1 MFLSDLGWYGC
12 DAHHVMWSRYTPICC
27 TYMLQIMLTRC
38 LRCLDCAGFTTKGT
52 QWTRRNIRQYQA
64 CMPTMLWAR
73 VLHFM
78 LCCFAVVSVWMRLFQ
93 HLPTSKNGCIIVC
106 AEYKIYRLENLAA
119 SVCVCAAAPV
129 GTCAQTCLA
138 ATTALFQWKSSAA
151 VAWLSSPELAAIKK
165 HRVFQKLRQ
174 PTAMT
179 QRLSKLQFISDTVIT
194 DRFLFR
200 HVKVTEWWLW
210 L

>member
-1 MFLSDLGWYGC
+1 MDDTLRTPRWIPYISHSSSLWKRQASSSTTPSETRGPKRISSCWPAFLEMGPFKRWMMGACNHMQSGC
-12 DAHHVMWSRYTPICC
+12 
-27 TYMLQIMLTRC
+27 QKTRTFNYHN
-38 LRCLDCAGFTTKGT
+38 LK
-52 QWTRRNIRQYQA
+52 N
-64 CMPTMLWAR
+64 
-73 VLHFM
+73 
-78 LCCFAVVSVWMRLFQ
+78 AVVLLYVQNTKATGW
-93 HLPTSKNGCIIVC
+93 II
-106 AEYKIYRLENLAA
+106 LAA
-119 SVCVCAAAPV
+119 SVCVCVVVPV
-129 GTCAQTCLA
+129 CTCAQTCLA

-179 QRLSKLQFISDTVIT
+179 ERLSKLQFISDTVIT